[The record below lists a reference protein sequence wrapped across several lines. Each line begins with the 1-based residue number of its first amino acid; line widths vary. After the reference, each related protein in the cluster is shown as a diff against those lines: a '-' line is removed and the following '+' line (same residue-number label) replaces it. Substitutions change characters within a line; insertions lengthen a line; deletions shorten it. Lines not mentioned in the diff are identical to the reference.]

1 MNKLKEKTDRFF
13 QGRHGLDELG
23 KCTCIVSMVLYLL
36 GGITQNG
43 VLLSLGMVGFIWSI
57 YRAVSKQEWDRNEEN
72 RKYTRYLKLWK
83 VRWQER
89 KTSRIYMCK
98 SCGRMIRVPKGKG
111 KIQVT
116 CPSCGSKKICRS

>member
-1 MNKLKEKTDRFF
+1 MKKIREKINKFF
-13 QGRHGLDELG
+13 QGRHGMDELNL
-23 KCTCIVSMVLYLL
+23 TVILVSIIIYMIGCALKNGMLLILSL
-36 GGITQNG
+36 GGIIF
-43 VLLSLGMVGFIWSI
+43 VV
-57 YRAVSKQEWDRNEEN
+57 YRAMSKQEWDRNEEN
-72 RKYTRYLKLWK
+72 RQYIRYIKLWK

-116 CPSCGSKKICRS
+116 CPSCGSKKIWRT

>member
-1 MNKLKEKTDRFF
+1 MNKLKEKIDRFF

-23 KCTCIVSMVLYLL
+23 VCTYIVSIVLYLL
-36 GGITQNG
+36 GGIIQNE
-43 VLLSLGMVGFIWSI
+43 VLLSLGILVFIWSL
-57 YRAVSKQEWDRNEEN
+57 YRALSKQEWDRNEEN
-72 RKYTRYLKLWK
+72 RKYVRYLKLWK

-111 KIQVT
+111 KRQVT
-116 CPSCGSKKICRS
+116 CPSCGNKKICRS

>member
-1 MNKLKEKTDRFF
+1 MNKLKEKIDRFF

-23 KCTCIVSMVLYLL
+23 VCTYIVSIVLYLL
-36 GGITQNG
+36 GGIIQNE
-43 VLLSLGMVGFIWSI
+43 VLLSLGILVFIWSL
-57 YRAVSKQEWDRNEEN
+57 YRALSKQEWDRNEEN
-72 RKYTRYLKLWK
+72 RKYVRYLKLWK

-116 CPSCGSKKICRS
+116 CPSCGNKKICRS

>member
-1 MNKLKEKTDRFF
+1 MNKLKEKIDCFF

-23 KCTCIVSMVLYLL
+23 VCTYIVSIVLYLL
-36 GGITQNG
+36 GGIIQNE
-43 VLLSLGMVGFIWSI
+43 VLLSLGILVFIWSL
-57 YRAVSKQEWDRNEEN
+57 YRALSKQEWDRNEEN
-72 RKYTRYLKLWK
+72 RKYVRYLKLWK

-116 CPSCGSKKICRS
+116 CPSCGNKKICRS